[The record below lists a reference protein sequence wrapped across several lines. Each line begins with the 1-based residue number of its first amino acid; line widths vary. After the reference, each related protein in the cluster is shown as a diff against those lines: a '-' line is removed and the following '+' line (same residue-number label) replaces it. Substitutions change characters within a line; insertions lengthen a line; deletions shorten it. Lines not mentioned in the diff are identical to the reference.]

1 MVLYLR
7 LKPDVEAVC
16 IDLILRYAPSME
28 IRPLILI
35 CNDDGIDSPGLH
47 AAAEALMPIADLII
61 AAPADQ
67 QTASGRSLRA
77 LPEAVF
83 EPRIIDIDGKN
94 IKGWCLNASPATT
107 VRHALQCLCTDRKP
121 DMVVSGINFGENIGT
136 NVTASGT
143 VGAAIQSAVWDIKSL
158 AVSLQVPQEF
168 HYEHGE
174 VEWSGAVLILR
185 RAAEKFLASD
195 WPRDVHILKIDIPDT
210 ADQNTPWHTCRQSRE
225 PGWWSFVPD
234 ASASSAAG
242 STIVKRGPRPGKT
255 WNDEDDMAVLLGKKE
270 VTITPLS
277 VDMTSR
283 IPLEEVD
290 KMFR

>member
-1 MVLYLR
+1 MN
-7 LKPDVEAVC
+7 
-16 IDLILRYAPSME
+16 RYAPYMDT
-28 IRPLILI
+28 RPLILI
-35 CNDDGIDSPGLH
+35 TNDDGIDSPGLH
-47 AAAEALMPIADLII
+47 AAVEALMPMADIII
-61 AAPADQ
+61 AAPVDQ

-83 EPRIIDIDGKN
+83 EPRSIDIDGKD

-158 AVSLQVPQEF
+158 AVSLEVPPEF

-174 VEWSGAVLILR
+174 VDWSEAILILR
-185 RAAEKFLASD
+185 RAVVKFLASD
-195 WPRDVHILKIDIPDT
+195 WPRDVYILKIDIPDT
-210 ADQNTPWHTCRQSRE
+210 ADQNTPWRVCRQSRE
-225 PGWWSFVPD
+225 PGWWGFVPD
-234 ASASSAAG
+234 ASVASTAG
-242 STIVKRGPRPGKT
+242 STIGTRGPRPGKT
-255 WNDEDDMAVLLGKKE
+255 WHAEDDMAVLLGRKE

-277 VDMTSR
+277 VDTTSR
-283 IPLEEVD
+283 IPLEEVG
-290 KMFR
+290 KLFH